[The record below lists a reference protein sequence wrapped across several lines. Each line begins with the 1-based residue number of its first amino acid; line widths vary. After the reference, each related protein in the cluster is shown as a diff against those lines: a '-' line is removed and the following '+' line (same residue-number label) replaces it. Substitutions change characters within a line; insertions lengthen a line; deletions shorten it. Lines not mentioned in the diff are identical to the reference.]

1 MKKML
6 LGILLLS
13 AVVIVAA
20 EEGESKLKWNE
31 LEVQTMNF
39 EKKVFIKDGRTL
51 RRGSYENGKF
61 IEKEKNTIISAD
73 DKKICTKKECIYI
86 YEKNM
91 IPIIEL
97 ADGKIQKGSWSF
109 GPAKLKI
116 ERSIKKHEK

>member
-86 YEKNM
+86 NEKNM

-116 ERSIKKHEK
+116 ERSIKK